1 MISKLKRYIQK
12 RNKLIVN
19 WKRRYKKFLNISFL
33 KKIKKG

>member
-19 WKRRYKKFLNISFL
+19 WKEVQKIFKYKFFEKN
-33 KKIKKG
+33 